1 MKKACVFFCLSINFI
16 DLQTADKVFEMLL
29 GDRRHI
35 PQIREFLRDQKTYKN
50 ISKDQW
56 MSIYDF
62 SMQVGPKFDGYDPDD
77 GTCMF
82 NLSYVQSYFTSSRA
96 LLVLF
101 L

>member
-1 MKKACVFFCLSINFI
+1 MSSHDRSYVFQSINYYI

-29 GDRRHI
+29 GDRQHI

-82 NLSYVQSYFTSSRA
+82 KISINLTFFIHILFT
-96 LLVLF
+96 
-101 L
+101 